1 MNTGKK
7 RSLMS
12 VGILIIILITLVL
25 NYIKNSGVLAHPAL
39 SENQEVC
46 VPIIM
51 YHQVKNYGYGKD
63 VISPYEFESDLLY
76 LKENNYTTITMND
89 LIDYVYKEKEL
100 PKNPIILSFDD
111 GHLSIYKYVYPL
123 LKEYD
128 MKVVLSV
135 IGKGIDDFSK
145 VHDENMAYSHV
156 TWEQINE
163 MKESGHIEVQ
173 NHSYNLHSCS
183 NGRIGC
189 LQKSN
194 ESLEDYQLLLTGDLE
209 KCQNQIT
216 MNTGCI
222 PNTFAYP
229 YGESSEDSDI
239 IVKELGFKATLSCTY
254 GVNMIGKDPQKLYG
268 LKRMCREH
276 NHYLSK
282 LIKEGMET
290 LKYSSD

>member
-1 MNTGKK
+1 MNKRKK
-7 RSLMS
+7 RNRIMI
-12 VGILIIILITLVL
+12 GGLIVIFLVL
-25 NYIKNSGVLAHPAL
+25 LFNYIRNNNNLVRSTISG
-39 SENQEVC
+39 NQKIC

-51 YHQVKNYGYGKD
+51 YHQVKNYGYSKD
-63 VISPYEFESDLLY
+63 VISPYEFESDLVF
-76 LKENNYTTITMND
+76 LKENDYTTITMND
-89 LIDYVYKEKEL
+89 LIDYVYSDKEL

-111 GHLSIYKYVYPL
+111 GHLSMYKYVYPL

-163 MKESGHIEVQ
+163 MKESGHIEIQ
-173 NHSYNLHSCS
+173 NHSYDLHTCN

-189 LQKSN
+189 LQKRN
-194 ESLEDYQLLLTGDLE
+194 ESLEDYQLLLSGDLE
-209 KCQNQIT
+209 KCQNQIAN
-216 MNTGCI
+216 NTGST

-229 YGESSEDSDI
+229 YGESSEDCDQI
-239 IVKELGFKATLSCTY
+239 LKQLGFKATLSCTY
-254 GVNMIGKDPQKLYG
+254 GVNIIEKDSKKLYG
-268 LKRMCREH
+268 LKRMCRAH
-276 NHYLSK
+276 NHYLRK

>member
-1 MNTGKK
+1 MDKK
-7 RSLMS
+7 AKVNLLSR
-12 VGILIIILITLVL
+12 GILIGILITLVL
-25 NYIKNSGVLAHPAL
+25 NLIKDSVVEVYPVL
-39 SENQEVC
+39 SENQKIC

-63 VISPYEFESDLLY
+63 VISPYEFESDLVY

-89 LIDYVYKEKEL
+89 LIDYVYNDKQL
-100 PKNPIILSFDD
+100 PKNPIVLSFDD

-128 MKVVLSV
+128 MKIVLSV
-135 IGKGIDDFSK
+135 IGKGIDDFTK

-156 TWEQINE
+156 TWDQIKE

-173 NHSYNLHSCS
+173 NHSYNLHTCN

-189 LQKSN
+189 LQKRN
-194 ESLEDYQLLLTGDLE
+194 ESLEDYQLLLSDDLE
-209 KCQNQIT
+209 KCQNQIVI
-216 MNTGCI
+216 NTGSV

-229 YGESSEDSDI
+229 YGETSENCDS
-239 IVKELGFKATLSCTY
+239 VVRQLGFKATLSCRY
-254 GVNMIGKDPQKLYG
+254 GVNIIEKNPEKLYG
-268 LKRMCREH
+268 LKRICRAH
-276 NHYLSK
+276 NEYVGK

-290 LKYSSD
+290 LKYSSE